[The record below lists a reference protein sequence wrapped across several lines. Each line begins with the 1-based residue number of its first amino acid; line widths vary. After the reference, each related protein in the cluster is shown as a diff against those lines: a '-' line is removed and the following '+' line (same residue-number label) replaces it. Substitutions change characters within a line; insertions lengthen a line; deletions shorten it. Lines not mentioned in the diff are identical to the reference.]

1 MGLPFSARSAEL
13 IDFLLPNSH
22 LEPGGALV
30 QSRFNERLLGGEEKD
45 GTKWYENLKGM

>member
-1 MGLPFSARSAEL
+1 MGLQFSARSAEL
-13 IDFLLPNSH
+13 IDFPLPSFH

-45 GTKWYENLKGM
+45 GTNW